1 MIDIFWVILLCGLA
15 FGFAGVYVILYR
27 EKQSVRSF
35 ILITISLIAITLA
48 WSMLIRY
55 KVDTDIMLKMK
66 GYKDTEV
73 DKLIENIKTDTQES
87 YTDDEITEKIYY
99 YLIEYTRFG
108 NYEPLGDD
116 ADYYNKIMKE
126 RTNQ

>member
-27 EKQSVRSF
+27 EKQSIRSF

-55 KVDTDIMLKMK
+55 KGDTDIMLKMK

-99 YLIEYTRFG
+99 YLIEYTRLG